1 MPYRGEERRRHKRHA
16 LPCPVWLLSDDGA
29 TVTGKSINIS
39 DGGVLVTLSQ
49 PSPPVD
55 GSWVGINLCVPRA
68 TPNTYMLEEFT
79 TRARVIR
86 RQVIPDGAMA
96 AVGLEFARPL
106 ELVLEV

>member
-1 MPYRGEERRRHKRHA
+1 
-16 LPCPVWLLSDDGA
+16 LSDDGA
-29 TVTGKSINIS
+29 TATGKADNIS

-49 PSPPVD
+49 QSPPAD
-55 GSWVGINLCVPRA
+55 GSWVGVHLRVPRT

-86 RQVIPDGAMA
+86 RQVVPDGAAA

-106 ELVLEV
+106 ELALEV